1 MLENVKALLKQRA
14 PLILDAL
21 QESTSDDCIE
31 QLEQCVNLSLPE
43 DLLQLY
49 KEANGI
55 NPNKHAN
62 FVYGIPFIPIE
73 ESIRQI
79 NEYKN
84 STNQP
89 QLTFADK
96 GIKQDYTFGHMR
108 IPIGDDSGT
117 SLLCV
122 DLDPTAEGTYGQ
134 IILIDHENS
143 VALKLN
149 NSIKD
154 CIDQFE
160 HDLQNNKYSLQEDAL
175 EDGVHW
181 LSPVDEIDP
190 INWFNS
196 DRWAYVKT

>member
-1 MLENVKALLKQRA
+1 
-14 PLILDAL
+14 
-21 QESTSDDCIE
+21 
-31 QLEQCVNLSLPE
+31 
-43 DLLQLY
+43 
-49 KEANGI
+49 
-55 NPNKHAN
+55 
-62 FVYGIPFIPIE
+62 
-73 ESIRQI
+73 
-79 NEYKN
+79 
-84 STNQP
+84 
-89 QLTFADK
+89 
-96 GIKQDYTFGHMR
+96 MR

-149 NSIKD
+149 DSIKD

-160 HDLQNNKYSLQEDAL
+160 HDLQNNRYSLQEDAL